1 MATIV
6 LYPFGQGLPIGGP
19 SYIMAWNGLSVP
31 IEEEIP
37 AGVVVTY
44 DSVNYTGTLAASTST
59 KGKMFLVAS
68 SDNPETKDIYVTV
81 SSNNGT
87 YSWMKVGDTDIDL
100 SGNPIK
106 EVPGW
111 LAAKKGLKNLSFSR
125 TKVTALPADLTAWKG
140 LHSLQMGDLNLSATE
155 MARIRKELPDVAIV
169 F

>member
-31 IEEEIP
+31 VEEEIP

-68 SDNPETKDIYVTV
+68 SNSPETKDIYVTV

-87 YSWMKVGDTDIDL
+87 YSWMKVGDTDIDI
-100 SGNPIK
+100 SGYAT
-106 EVPGW
+106 ETWVE
-111 LAAKKGLKNLSFSR
+111 AR
-125 TKVTALPADLTAWKG
+125 DVDLTVAEYEA
-140 LHSLQMGDLNLSATE
+140 LVANDE
-155 MARIRKELPDVAIV
+155 VDPDKRYFVDED
-169 F
+169 